1 MARKKKNMVRT
12 WKPMAVGFFSII
24 SGSVAIGRGSETM
37 VGIVAA
43 QYPGF
48 LDSGLLRP
56 VLIGIGVVAIAGG
69 VCALLKKAWGMALAG
84 AILAVPCVVP
94 LGVLA
99 ILWVYQSKKE
109 FAGQVNT
116 F

>member
-1 MARKKKNMVRT
+1 MAG
-12 WKPMAVGFFSII
+12 GFFSII
-24 SGSVAIGRGSETM
+24 SGSVAIGWGSETM
-37 VGIVAA
+37 SGIVAA

-56 VLIGIGVVAIAGG
+56 GLIGIGVVAIAGG

-94 LGVLA
+94 LGILA

-109 FAGQVNT
+109 FVGQVNT

>member
-1 MARKKKNMVRT
+1 MAKKKKNVVRT
-12 WKPMAVGFFSII
+12 WKPMAVGFFSVI

-37 VGIVAA
+37 LGIVAA

-84 AILAVPCVVP
+84 CHPGCSLCSPVGNISYP
-94 LGVLA
+94 LGVP
-99 ILWVYQSKKE
+99 E
-109 FAGQVNT
+109 
-116 F
+116 